1 MVIYLNTYFLSS
13 YWVDEWLF
21 NCGQKTQANISLV
34 HLPFLSLAGAVPFLH
49 FPDVQLWYLVC
60 RWVLLL
66 CQLYCC
72 HICCLYIC
80 HHLPNQKGTP
90 MMDILLIPDCNFES
104 AIYSTSYFEILVL
117 TQFCLPVITLC
128 LVSGLSL
135 LCRDIYHFWICDNFD
150 LLIGSKGEMD
160 KNRTGLIFL
169 DFCITSFLL
178 MMTIRKYIKITN
190 ILYSIFQYL

>member
-135 LCRDIYHFWICDNFD
+135 LCKEIFITFEFVITLICSLVVRVKWTKIEQGWFFLTFVWQVFSWWW
-150 LLIGSKGEMD
+150 LLE
-160 KNRTGLIFL
+160 
-169 DFCITSFLL
+169 
-178 MMTIRKYIKITN
+178 N
-190 ILYSIFQYL
+190 ISR